1 MTTLKTLAEAALV
14 AVVLAIV
21 SVTAILSIVNPS
33 AGDVARKASTVQ
45 APVFYGSR

>member
-1 MTTLKTLAEAALV
+1 MSTLKTLAEAALV

-21 SVTAILSIVNPS
+21 SVTTLMSVVNPS
-33 AGDVARKASTVQ
+33 AGDFTHKASTVQ